1 MYWRALTNGVVAIL
15 AVNIGAK
22 YIPFLSV
29 VIFLSLR
36 NYDRIIISGWR
47 TKIDLPRDRDILAV
61 L

>member
-1 MYWRALTNGVVAIL
+1 MELSPFL
-15 AVNIGAK
+15 AENIGAK

-47 TKIDLPRDRDILAV
+47 TKIDFPRDRDILV
-61 L
+61 GL